1 MQARPRSADLVASP
15 HRVRNRV
22 AEPAVAVDRVTKRFG
37 GIAAVNDV
45 SFTLASGEVVA
56 LVGENGAGKSTIKN
70 LLAGIVKADSGT
82 IMINGA
88 EIAGDTRHARQVGVA
103 TIHQEL
109 SLFPTMS
116 VAENVLMA
124 SLGSRSR
131 GIVRSS
137 SLQARVR
144 PLLERVGADFSPAA
158 SVDALAPGQ
167 RQLVEIAKALSLE
180 PSVIIFDEPTAS
192 LDEGHRERIYA
203 IVRQLAA
210 DHVAVLYVSHHV
222 HEIFELSDRV
232 IVLRDGN
239 LVASRRT
246 VELTRSE
253 LESLMVGRELSGDMP
268 RAIEPGDDVVLR
280 VRNLDDDGGITGV
293 SFDIRRGEIFG
304 LAGLMGAGRTEVA
317 RAVFGVSRAT
327 GLIEIDGHVIRG
339 MTPKRAIEAGM
350 AFVTE
355 DRRGEGLFI
364 NRSIRENLSV
374 VALGDVRVRGVG
386 WIRRRVE
393 ASTAQKTGALLQLTA
408 RGGLEAPVRSLSG
421 GNQQKV
427 VLGKWM
433 WRTRRVLIMDE
444 PTRGIDVGTK
454 AEIHRLLVDFAE
466 QGIAILLISSELPE
480 VLGLAHRIGVMHAG
494 RLVGILDR
502 AEATPEK
509 VIRLAAG
516 GAL

>member
-1 MQARPRSADLVASP
+1 VQADGANPS
-15 HRVRNRV
+15 
-22 AEPAVAVDRVTKRFG
+22 VAVDRVTKRFG
-37 GIAAVNDV
+37 GITAVSEV
-45 SFTLASGEVVA
+45 SFTVAPGEVVA

-70 LLAGIVKADSGT
+70 LLAGIVKADSGS
-82 IMINGA
+82 IFVNGA
-88 EIAGDTRHARQVGVA
+88 EISGDARHARRVGVA

-124 SLGSRSR
+124 SLGGRSR

-137 SLQARVR
+137 TLHARVR

-158 SVDALAPGQ
+158 KLDALAPGQ
-167 RQLVEIAKALSLE
+167 RQLVEIAKALALE
-180 PSVIIFDEPTAS
+180 PSVIVFDEPTAS

-203 IVRQLAA
+203 IVRQLAV
-210 DHVAVLYVSHHV
+210 DGVAVLYVSHHM
-222 HEIFELSDRV
+222 HEIFELSDRL

-239 LVASRRT
+239 LVASSST
-246 VELTRSE
+246 ADLTRNE

-268 RAIEPGDDVVLR
+268 RAAEPGGNVVLR
-280 VRNLDDDGGITGV
+280 VTNLDDGRRITGV

-317 RAVFGVSRAT
+317 RAIFGVSRAS
-327 GLIEIDGHVIRG
+327 GSIEIDGHAIHR
-339 MTPKRAIEAGM
+339 MTPRRAIEAGM

-355 DRRGEGLFI
+355 DRRGEGLFVD
-364 NRSIRENLSV
+364 RSIRENLSV
-374 VALGDVRVRGVG
+374 VALQDVRVRGVG
-386 WIRRRVE
+386 WIRRRAE
-393 ASTAQKTGALLQLTA
+393 ASTAKKAGELLHLTA
-408 RGGLEAPVRSLSG
+408 RSGLEAPARSLSG

-427 VLGKWM
+427 VLGKWL
-433 WRTRRVLIMDE
+433 WRPRRLLIMDE
-444 PTRGIDVGTK
+444 PTRGIDVAAK

-466 QGIAILLISSELPE
+466 QGIAVLLISSELPE

-494 RLVGILDR
+494 RLVDVLDR
-502 AEATPEK
+502 GEATPEK

-516 GAL
+516 GAR

>member
-1 MQARPRSADLVASP
+1 VQSDGAD
-15 HRVRNRV
+15 
-22 AEPAVAVDRVTKRFG
+22 PAVAVDRVTKRFG
-37 GIAAVNDV
+37 GITAVNDV
-45 SFTLASGEVVA
+45 SFTVAPGEVVA

-70 LLAGIVKADSGT
+70 LLAGVVKPDSGS
-82 IMINGA
+82 ILINGV
-88 EIAGDTRHARQVGVA
+88 EIAGDARHAREVGVA

-124 SLGSRSR
+124 SLGGRPH

-137 SLQARVR
+137 TLHARVR
-144 PLLERVGADFSPAA
+144 PLLERVDADFSPAA
-158 SVDALAPGQ
+158 KLDALAPGQ
-167 RQLVEIAKALSLE
+167 RQLVEIAKALALE
-180 PSVIIFDEPTAS
+180 PSVIVLDEPTAS

-203 IVRQLAA
+203 IVRQLAV
-210 DHVAVLYVSHHV
+210 DGTAVLYVSHHMS
-222 HEIFELSDRV
+222 EIFELSDRL

-239 LVASRRT
+239 LVATSPT
-246 VELTRSE
+246 AQLTRNE

-268 RAIEPGDDVVLR
+268 RAAEPGGDVVLR
-280 VRNLDDDGGITGV
+280 VTNLGDGQRIAGV

-317 RAVFGVSRAT
+317 RAIFGVSRAS
-327 GLIEIDGHVIRG
+327 GSIEIDGQVIHR

-364 NRSIRENLSV
+364 DRSIRENLSV
-374 VALGDVRVRGVG
+374 VGLKDVRVRGVG
-386 WIRRRVE
+386 WIRRRAE
-393 ASTAQKTGALLQLTA
+393 SSTAKNAGERLQLTA
-408 RGGLEAPVRSLSG
+408 RSGLEAPARSLSG

-427 VLGKWM
+427 VLGKWL
-433 WRTRRVLIMDE
+433 WRPRRLLIMDE
-444 PTRGIDVGTK
+444 PTRGIDVGAK

-466 QGIAILLISSELPE
+466 QGIAVLLISSELPE

-494 RLVGILDR
+494 RLVDIVDR
-502 AEATPEK
+502 SDATPEK

-516 GAL
+516 GAR

>member
-1 MQARPRSADLVASP
+1 MQPNGV
-15 HRVRNRV
+15 
-22 AEPAVAVDRVTKRFG
+22 EPAVAVDRVTKRFG
-37 GIAAVNDV
+37 GITAVSDV
-45 SFTLASGEVVA
+45 SFAMAPGEVVA

-70 LLAGIVKADSGT
+70 LLAGIVKPDSGS
-82 IMINGA
+82 IVVNGV
-88 EIAGDTRHARQVGVA
+88 EIAGDARHARRVGVA

-109 SLFPTMS
+109 SLFPTMN

-124 SLGSRSR
+124 SLAGRSR

-137 SLQARVR
+137 TLYARVR

-158 SVDALAPGQ
+158 KLDTLAPGQ
-167 RQLVEIAKALSLE
+167 RQLVEIAKALALE
-180 PSVIIFDEPTAS
+180 PSVIVFDEPTAS

-210 DHVAVLYVSHHV
+210 DGAAVLYVSHHM
-222 HEIFELSDRV
+222 HEIFELSDRLV
-232 IVLRDGN
+232 VLRDGK
-239 LVASRRT
+239 LVATSTT
-246 VELTRSE
+246 VLLTRNE

-268 RAIEPGDDVVLR
+268 RAAEPGRDVVLR
-280 VRNLDDDGGITGV
+280 VSNLDDGRRISGV

-317 RAVFGVSRAT
+317 RAIFGVNRAS
-327 GLIEIDGHVIRG
+327 GSIEVDGRAIHR
-339 MTPKRAIEAGM
+339 MTPKRAIAAGM

-364 NRSIRENLSV
+364 DRSIRENLSV
-374 VALGDVRVRGVG
+374 VGLQDVRVRGVG
-386 WIRRRVE
+386 WIRRRAE
-393 ASTAQKTGALLQLTA
+393 ATTAKNAGARLQLTA
-408 RGGLEAPVRSLSG
+408 RSGLEAPARSLSG

-427 VLGKWM
+427 VLGKWL
-433 WRTRRVLIMDE
+433 WRPRRLLIMDE
-444 PTRGIDVGTK
+444 PTRGIDVGAK

-466 QGIAILLISSELPE
+466 QGIAVLLISSELPE

-494 RLVGILDR
+494 RLVDILDR
-502 AEATPEK
+502 RDATPEK

-516 GAL
+516 GAG

>member
-1 MQARPRSADLVASP
+1 VQPDG
-15 HRVRNRV
+15 

-37 GIAAVNDV
+37 GITAVNDV
-45 SFTLASGEVVA
+45 SFTLAPGEVVA

-70 LLAGIVKADSGT
+70 LLAGIVKADSGS
-82 IMINGA
+82 IFINGA
-88 EIAGDTRHARQVGVA
+88 EISGDARHARHVGVA

-124 SLGSRSR
+124 SLGGSRSR

-137 SLQARVR
+137 TLYARVR

-158 SVDALAPGQ
+158 KLDTLAPGQ
-167 RQLVEIAKALSLE
+167 RQLVEVAKALALE
-180 PSVIIFDEPTAS
+180 PSVIVFDEPTAS

-203 IVRQLAA
+203 IVRQLAEEG
-210 DHVAVLYVSHHV
+210 VAVLYVSHHM
-222 HEIFELSDRV
+222 HEIFELSDRM

-239 LVASRRT
+239 LVASSPT
-246 VELTRSE
+246 AELTRNE

-268 RAIEPGDDVVLR
+268 RAAEPGGDVVLR
-280 VRNLDDDGGITGV
+280 VTNLDDGRRITGV

-317 RAVFGVSRAT
+317 RAIFGVNRAS
-327 GLIEIDGHVIRG
+327 GSIEIDGRAIHR
-339 MTPKRAIEAGM
+339 MTPKRAIDAGM

-364 NRSIRENLSV
+364 DRPIRENLSV
-374 VALGDVRVRGVG
+374 VGLEDVRVRGVG
-386 WIRRRVE
+386 WIRRRAE
-393 ASTAQKTGALLQLTA
+393 SGTAKKAGELLHVTA
-408 RGGLEAPVRSLSG
+408 RSGLEAPARSLSG

-427 VLGKWM
+427 VLGKWL
-433 WRTRRVLIMDE
+433 WRPRRLLIMDE
-444 PTRGIDVGTK
+444 PTRGIDVAAK

-466 QGIAILLISSELPE
+466 QGVAVLLISSELPE

-494 RLVGILDR
+494 RLVDILDHGD
-502 AEATPEK
+502 ATPEK

-516 GAL
+516 GAR

>member
-1 MQARPRSADLVASP
+1 VQPVG
-15 HRVRNRV
+15 V
-22 AEPAVAVDRVTKRFG
+22 EPAVAVDRVTRRFG
-37 GIAAVNDV
+37 GITAVNDV
-45 SFTLASGEVVA
+45 SFTLAPGEVVA

-70 LLAGIVKADSGT
+70 LLAGIVKADSGS
-82 IMINGA
+82 IFVNGA
-88 EIAGDTRHARQVGVA
+88 EISGDARHARHVGVA

-124 SLGSRSR
+124 SLGARWQ

-137 SLQARVR
+137 TLHARVR

-158 SVDALAPGQ
+158 KVDALAPGQ
-167 RQLVEIAKALSLE
+167 MQLVEIAKALALD
-180 PSVIIFDEPTAS
+180 PSVIAFDEPTAS
-192 LDEGHRERIYA
+192 LDQGHRERIYA
-203 IVRQLAA
+203 IVRQLAGA
-210 DHVAVLYVSHHV
+210 GVAVLYVSHHMN
-222 HEIFELSDRV
+222 EIFELSDRL

-239 LVASRRT
+239 MVASSPT
-246 VELTRSE
+246 AELTRNE

-268 RAIEPGDDVVLR
+268 RAAEPGGDVVLR
-280 VRNLDDDGGITGV
+280 VTNLDDGRRITGV

-317 RAVFGVSRAT
+317 RAIFGVSRAS
-327 GLIEIDGHVIRG
+327 GSIEIDGQAINR

-364 NRSIRENLSV
+364 DRSIRENLSV
-374 VALGDVRVRGVG
+374 VGLGDVRVRGVG
-386 WIRRRVE
+386 WIRRRAE
-393 ASTAQKTGALLQLTA
+393 SSTAKNAGKLLHLTA
-408 RGGLEAPVRSLSG
+408 RSGLEAPARSLSG

-427 VLGKWM
+427 VLGKWL
-433 WRTRRVLIMDE
+433 WRPRRLLIMDE
-444 PTRGIDVGTK
+444 PTRGIDVAAK

-466 QGIAILLISSELPE
+466 QGIAVLLISSELPE

-494 RLVGILDR
+494 RLVDILDHG
-502 AEATPEK
+502 EATPEK

-516 GAL
+516 GAR

>member
-1 MQARPRSADLVASP
+1 VQPVG
-15 HRVRNRV
+15 V
-22 AEPAVAVDRVTKRFG
+22 EPAVAVDRVTKRFG

-45 SFTLASGEVVA
+45 SFVLAPGEVVA

-70 LLAGIVKADSGT
+70 LLAGIVKADSGS
-82 IMINGA
+82 IFVNGA
-88 EIAGDTRHARQVGVA
+88 EISGDARHARQVGVA

-109 SLFPTMS
+109 SLFPAMS

-124 SLGSRSR
+124 SLGARSN
-131 GIVRSS
+131 GIVRSAT
-137 SLQARVR
+137 LHARVR

-158 SVDALAPGQ
+158 KVDALAPGQ
-167 RQLVEIAKALSLE
+167 RQLVEIAKALALE
-180 PSVIIFDEPTAS
+180 PSVIVFDEPTAS
-192 LDEGHRERIYA
+192 LDQGHRERVYA
-203 IVRQLAA
+203 VVRQLAGA
-210 DHVAVLYVSHHV
+210 GVAVLYVSHHMN
-222 HEIFELSDRV
+222 EIFELSDRL

-239 LVASRRT
+239 IVASSPT
-246 VELTRSE
+246 AELTRNE

-268 RAIEPGDDVVLR
+268 RAAEPGSDVVLR
-280 VRNLDDDGGITGV
+280 VTNLDDGRRITGV

-317 RAVFGVSRAT
+317 RAIFGVSRAS
-327 GLIEIDGHVIRG
+327 GSIEIDGRAINR

-364 NRSIRENLSV
+364 DRSIRENLSV
-374 VALGDVRVRGVG
+374 VGLGDVRVRGVG
-386 WIRRRVE
+386 WIRRRAE
-393 ASTAQKTGALLQLTA
+393 SSAAKDAGKLLNLTA
-408 RGGLEAPVRSLSG
+408 RSGLEKPARSLSG

-427 VLGKWM
+427 VLGKWL
-433 WRTRRVLIMDE
+433 WRPRRLLIMDE
-444 PTRGIDVGTK
+444 PTRGIDVAAK

-466 QGIAILLISSELPE
+466 QGIAVLLISSELPE

-494 RLVGILDR
+494 RLVDILDHS
-502 AEATPEK
+502 EATPAK

-516 GAL
+516 GAR

>member
-1 MQARPRSADLVASP
+1 VQPNGV
-15 HRVRNRV
+15 
-22 AEPAVAVDRVTKRFG
+22 EPAVAVDRVTKRFG
-37 GIAAVNDV
+37 GITAVSDV
-45 SFTLASGEVVA
+45 SFTMAPGEVVA

-70 LLAGIVKADSGT
+70 LLAGIVKPDSGS
-82 IMINGA
+82 IVVNGV
-88 EIAGDTRHARQVGVA
+88 EIAGDARHARHVGVA

-109 SLFPTMS
+109 SLFPTMN

-124 SLGSRSR
+124 SLAGRSR

-137 SLQARVR
+137 TLYARVR

-158 SVDALAPGQ
+158 KLDTLAPGQ
-167 RQLVEIAKALSLE
+167 RQLVEIAKALALE
-180 PSVIIFDEPTAS
+180 PSVIVFDEPTAS

-210 DHVAVLYVSHHV
+210 DGAAVLYVSHHM
-222 HEIFELSDRV
+222 HEIFELSDRLV
-232 IVLRDGN
+232 VLRDGK
-239 LVASRRT
+239 LVATST
-246 VELTRSE
+246 TALLTRNE

-268 RAIEPGDDVVLR
+268 RAAEPGSDVVLR
-280 VRNLDDDGGITGV
+280 VSNLDDGRRISGV

-317 RAVFGVSRAT
+317 RAIFGVNRAS
-327 GLIEIDGHVIRG
+327 GSIEVDGRAIHR
-339 MTPKRAIEAGM
+339 MTPKRAIAAGM

-364 NRSIRENLSV
+364 DRSIRENLSV
-374 VALGDVRVRGVG
+374 VGLQDVRVRGVG
-386 WIRRRVE
+386 WIRRRAE
-393 ASTAQKTGALLQLTA
+393 ATTAKNAGARLQLTA
-408 RGGLEAPVRSLSG
+408 RSGLEAPARSLSG

-427 VLGKWM
+427 VLGKWL
-433 WRTRRVLIMDE
+433 WRPRRLLIMDE
-444 PTRGIDVGTK
+444 PTRGIDVGAK

-466 QGIAILLISSELPE
+466 QGIAVLLISSELPE

-494 RLVGILDR
+494 RLVDILDR
-502 AEATPEK
+502 RDATPEK

-516 GAL
+516 GAG

>member
-1 MQARPRSADLVASP
+1 VQPNGV
-15 HRVRNRV
+15 
-22 AEPAVAVDRVTKRFG
+22 EPAVAVDRVTKRFG
-37 GIAAVNDV
+37 GITAVSDV
-45 SFTLASGEVVA
+45 SFTMAPGEVVA

-70 LLAGIVKADSGT
+70 LLAGIVKPDSGS
-82 IMINGA
+82 IVVNGV
-88 EIAGDTRHARQVGVA
+88 EIAGDARHARHVGVA

-109 SLFPTMS
+109 SLFPTMN

-124 SLGSRSR
+124 SLAGRSR

-137 SLQARVR
+137 TLYARVR

-158 SVDALAPGQ
+158 KLDTLAPGQ
-167 RQLVEIAKALSLE
+167 RQLVEIAKALALE
-180 PSVIIFDEPTAS
+180 PSVIVFDEPTAS

-210 DHVAVLYVSHHV
+210 DGAAVLYVSHHM
-222 HEIFELSDRV
+222 HEIFELSDRLV
-232 IVLRDGN
+232 VLRDGK
-239 LVASRRT
+239 LVATST
-246 VELTRSE
+246 TALLTRNE

-268 RAIEPGDDVVLR
+268 RAAEPGRDVVLR
-280 VRNLDDDGGITGV
+280 VSNLDDGRRISGV

-317 RAVFGVSRAT
+317 RAIFGVNRAS
-327 GLIEIDGHVIRG
+327 GSIEVDGRAIHR
-339 MTPKRAIEAGM
+339 MTPKRAIAAGM

-364 NRSIRENLSV
+364 DRSIRENLSV
-374 VALGDVRVRGVG
+374 VGLQDVRVRGVG
-386 WIRRRVE
+386 WIRRRAE
-393 ASTAQKTGALLQLTA
+393 ATTAKNAGARLQLTA
-408 RGGLEAPVRSLSG
+408 RSGLEAPARSLSG

-427 VLGKWM
+427 VLGKWL
-433 WRTRRVLIMDE
+433 WRPRRLLIMDE
-444 PTRGIDVGTK
+444 PTRGIDVGAK

-466 QGIAILLISSELPE
+466 QGIAVLLISSELPE

-494 RLVGILDR
+494 RLVDILDR
-502 AEATPEK
+502 RDATPEK

-516 GAL
+516 GAG

>member
-1 MQARPRSADLVASP
+1 VQPVG
-15 HRVRNRV
+15 V
-22 AEPAVAVDRVTKRFG
+22 EPAVAVDRVTKRFG
-37 GIAAVNDV
+37 GITAVNDV
-45 SFTLASGEVVA
+45 SFTLAPGEVVA

-70 LLAGIVKADSGT
+70 LLAGIVKADSGS
-82 IMINGA
+82 IVVNGA
-88 EIAGDTRHARQVGVA
+88 EISGDARHARHVGVA

-124 SLGSRSR
+124 SLGARWQ

-137 SLQARVR
+137 TLHARVR

-158 SVDALAPGQ
+158 KVDALAPGQ
-167 RQLVEIAKALSLE
+167 MQLVEIAKALALD
-180 PSVIIFDEPTAS
+180 PSVIAFDEPTAS
-192 LDEGHRERIYA
+192 LDQGHRERIYA
-203 IVRQLAA
+203 IVRQLAGA
-210 DHVAVLYVSHHV
+210 GVAVLYVSHHMN
-222 HEIFELSDRV
+222 EIFELSDRL

-239 LVASRRT
+239 MVASSPT
-246 VELTRSE
+246 AELTRNE

-268 RAIEPGDDVVLR
+268 RAAEPGGDVVLR
-280 VRNLDDDGGITGV
+280 VTNLDDGRRITGV

-317 RAVFGVSRAT
+317 RAIFGVSRAS
-327 GLIEIDGHVIRG
+327 GSIEIDGQAINR

-364 NRSIRENLSV
+364 DRSIRENLSV
-374 VALGDVRVRGVG
+374 VGLGDVRVRGVG
-386 WIRRRVE
+386 WIRRRAE
-393 ASTAQKTGALLQLTA
+393 SSTAKNAGKLLHLTA
-408 RGGLEAPVRSLSG
+408 RSGLEAPARSLSG

-427 VLGKWM
+427 VLGKWL
-433 WRTRRVLIMDE
+433 WRPRRLLIMDE
-444 PTRGIDVGTK
+444 PTRGIDVAAK

-466 QGIAILLISSELPE
+466 QGIAVLLISSELPE

-494 RLVGILDR
+494 RLVDILDHG
-502 AEATPEK
+502 EATPEK

-516 GAL
+516 GAR

>member
-1 MQARPRSADLVASP
+1 MQPNGV
-15 HRVRNRV
+15 
-22 AEPAVAVDRVTKRFG
+22 EPAVAVDRVTKRFG
-37 GIAAVNDV
+37 GITAVSDV
-45 SFTLASGEVVA
+45 SFTMAPREVVA

-70 LLAGIVKADSGT
+70 LLAGIVKPDSGS
-82 IMINGA
+82 IVVNGV
-88 EIAGDTRHARQVGVA
+88 EIAGDARHARHVGVA

-109 SLFPTMS
+109 SLFPTMN

-124 SLGSRSR
+124 SLATRSR

-137 SLQARVR
+137 TLYARVR

-158 SVDALAPGQ
+158 KLDTLAPGQ
-167 RQLVEIAKALSLE
+167 RQLVEIAKALALE
-180 PSVIIFDEPTAS
+180 PSVIVFDEPTAS

-210 DHVAVLYVSHHV
+210 DGAAVLYVSHHM
-222 HEIFELSDRV
+222 HEIFELSDRLV
-232 IVLRDGN
+232 VLRDGK
-239 LVASRRT
+239 LVATST
-246 VELTRSE
+246 TALLTRNE

-268 RAIEPGDDVVLR
+268 RAAEPGRDVVLR
-280 VRNLDDDGGITGV
+280 VSNLDDGRRISGV

-317 RAVFGVSRAT
+317 RAIFGVNRAS
-327 GLIEIDGHVIRG
+327 GSIEVDGRAIHR
-339 MTPKRAIEAGM
+339 MTPKRAIAAGM

-364 NRSIRENLSV
+364 DRSIRENLSV
-374 VALGDVRVRGVG
+374 VGLQDVRVRGVG
-386 WIRRRVE
+386 WIRRRAE
-393 ASTAQKTGALLQLTA
+393 ATTAKNAGARLQLTA
-408 RGGLEAPVRSLSG
+408 RSGLEAPARSLSG

-427 VLGKWM
+427 VLGKWL
-433 WRTRRVLIMDE
+433 WRPRRLLIMDE
-444 PTRGIDVGTK
+444 PTRGIDVGAK

-466 QGIAILLISSELPE
+466 QGIAVLLISSELPE

-502 AEATPEK
+502 RDATPEK

-516 GAL
+516 GAG